1 MKLRLRQWVSTLSG
15 FYFGCLIAATHSVVV
30 LYNVLYPKFR
40 HWRTTSAL
48 SLCLLL
54 VISQT
59 LQADQQLEEEFPPVE
74 GTDQAE
80 VLEKYRTKIEQITT
94 ELSALQLKTPT
105 SLSLKANDYACY
117 FDAPYFAQ
125 YRNGNQQYRFLIGRL
140 VILNESKQE
149 LSFNPRTVKLT
160 VDGQEYEY
168 RPVEDYTGRATF
180 RRQNR
185 HYNLTELNVP
195 ESLTIPAGKIAS
207 CWIVFNELDPGSD
220 TPQLNL
226 AWKMGD
232 SPVSVNLTLAARAQ
246 IEWRQEQIGP
256 HGIIAVGTIH
266 GEVYPLNLSTII
278 NQMIDLATKKV
289 ARVIIHFDEEAP
301 EPDPHLQQWF
311 ELASR
316 MAGQNSTQQNTWE
329 FPPIPSLIQELHLS
343 NFPGNSNYYS
353 GNIAANKHKTLNEAY
368 IAASH
373 SIYQTIPL
381 KDLIEEIRSGH
392 RLSQSAALIYG
403 AVRLPRTFY
412 PEIAEIITHSD
423 DLDLQKAALTA
434 LAEFPQS
441 ESLELL
447 REYALD
453 PNEECAQAALI
464 SLGSSRFP
472 QHHQALLKMLQNEES
487 IQKQIVK
494 TMANFPRPLWSET
507 LERFAREGDDE
518 IRQEALRALDS
529 LGHPDLR
536 SILTEILADEDDP
549 LKTTA
554 LEILSGQDDE
564 QSRQL
569 VINYALNQI
578 QHSYPEPQSLTTIT
592 RFRAQRAIP
601 ILLPYLK
608 QEHPHRNQVVQTL
621 TAIGDNRIIDPL
633 LELYPDLNAAE
644 QQTVL
649 RAVAI
654 IDEGRFMKFA
664 PEALKSNEQQ
674 NVSVLISL
682 LQGSASEDAVTALI
696 AMIEE
701 LPDESSSKT
710 SLIRSLGG
718 FSNRQ
723 SREFLTKLRDKSSE
737 QISRSAAAAL
747 ETSYSRSPLSH
758 IYQQALSTLRSGK
771 ADLAIK
777 QLTLVLDSDPIYP
790 QALQARAQA
799 YQNLGDFDAA
809 LTDYLTVLKID
820 QKWPSAQGS
829 TGQLLTSLTRFEEAR
844 TYLDKAIEQEPE
856 KASWYSSRGHVY
868 SMLEQFPEA
877 EADYRKALKIDP
889 DLMTALTG
897 VALSLAINGK
907 IDEAIEQLKQGREKH
922 GDDSIF
928 AYNAACTYARAMEYV
943 IQHPEQYAPDEHK
956 ARIDRLRDSAFEELD
971 RSVELGYRDSKW
983 TQNDPDLK
991 SLQDDPRFAKILKTM
1006 NDPKPEDAKTLGL
1019 ELKP

>member
-1 MKLRLRQWVSTLSG
+1 MKLGLQQSIR
-15 FYFGCLIAATHSVVV
+15 
-30 LYNVLYPKFR
+30 
-40 HWRTTSAL
+40 AL
-48 SLCLLL
+48 TFCLLL

-59 LQADQQLEEEFPPVE
+59 AWADQQLEEEFPPVE
-74 GTDQAE
+74 GTGQAE
-80 VLEKYRTKIEQITT
+80 VLEKYRAKFEQLST
-94 ELSALQLKTPT
+94 ELSALQLKIPA
-105 SLSLKANDYACY
+105 SISLKTDNFACY

-140 VILNESKQE
+140 VILNESQQE
-149 LSFNPRTVKLT
+149 LSFNPRTVKLS

-168 RPVEDYTGRATF
+168 QPVEDYKGHATF

-195 ESLTIPAGKIAS
+195 ESITVSPGKVAS
-207 CWIVFNELDPGSD
+207 CWIVFNELDPGAD
-220 TPQLNL
+220 TPQLDLN
-226 AWKMGD
+226 WKIGD
-232 SPVSVNLTLAARAQ
+232 RPVSLNLTLSARAQ

-266 GEVYPLNLSTII
+266 GEVNPLNLSTII
-278 NQMIDLATKKV
+278 NQMVDLATKKV
-289 ARVIIHFDEEAP
+289 ARVIIHFDEQAP
-301 EPDPHLQQWF
+301 DPDPHLQQWF

-316 MAGQNSTQQNTWE
+316 MAGQNSTQQSTWE

-353 GNIAANKHKTLNEAY
+353 GNLAANKHKSLNEAY
-368 IAASH
+368 VAASH
-373 SIYQTIPL
+373 GIYQTIPL
-381 KDLIEEIRSGH
+381 KDLIEEIRAGH
-392 RLSQSAALIYG
+392 PLSKCSALIYG
-403 AVRLPRTFY
+403 AIRLPRTFY
-412 PEIAEIITHSD
+412 PEIADIITHSED
-423 DLDLQKAALTA
+423 PDLQKAALTA

-441 ESLELL
+441 QSLELL
-447 REYALD
+447 HQYALD
-453 PNEECAQAALI
+453 SNEELSQAALI

-472 QHHQALLKMLQNEES
+472 QHHQALLRMLQNEES
-487 IQKQIVK
+487 IQQQIVK

-536 SILTEILADEDDP
+536 SILTEILEDEDDP
-549 LKTTA
+549 LITTA

-578 QHSYPEPQSLTTIT
+578 RHSYPEPQSLTTIT
-592 RFRAQRAIP
+592 RFRVQRAIP
-601 ILLPYLK
+601 ILLPYLNE
-608 QEHPHRNQVVQTL
+608 EHAHRNQVVQTL
-621 TAIGDNRIIDPL
+621 TTVGDNRIIEPL
-633 LELYPDLNAAE
+633 LDLYPDLNAAE

-649 RAVAI
+649 RAIAT
-654 IDEGRFMKFA
+654 IDEGRFLKFA

-674 NVSVLISL
+674 NISVIISL
-682 LQGSASEDAVTALI
+682 LQGSASQDAVATLI

-701 LPDESSSKT
+701 LPDESPSKS

-718 FSNRQ
+718 FSNHQ
-723 SREFLTKLRDKSSE
+723 SRTFLTKLRDNSTE

-771 ADLAIK
+771 ADLAVK

-799 YQNLGDFDAA
+799 YQNLSDYEAA
-809 LTDYLTVLKID
+809 LADYLTLLKID
-820 QKWPSAQGS
+820 QKWPAAQGS
-829 TGQLLTSLTRFEEAR
+829 TGQLLTSLSRFEEAR
-844 TYLDKAIEQEPE
+844 GYLNTAIEQEPE
-856 KASWYSSRGHVY
+856 KANWYSSRGHVY

-943 IQHPEQYAPDEHK
+943 VQHPGQFSPDEHK
-956 ARIDRLRDSAFEELD
+956 AQIDRLRDSAFEELD
-971 RSVELGYRDSKW
+971 RSVELGYQDSKW
-983 TQNDPDLK
+983 TQDDPDLK
-991 SLQDDPRFAKILKTM
+991 SLQDDPRFAKFLKKM
-1006 NDPKPEDAKTLGL
+1006 NEPKPEDAKTLGL